1 MFKKQSKNTAKLI
14 SMISDI
20 TFFMSITA
28 FISYLII
35 DNAFNWEILM
45 QVAILVFSYLL
56 ILKKPD
62 FRHLD

>member
-1 MFKKQSKNTAKLI
+1 MKKQSKNTAKLI

-20 TFFMSITA
+20 TFFMSITV

-35 DNAFNWEILM
+35 NNTFNWEILM

-62 FRHLD
+62 LSNFD

>member
-45 QVAILVFSYLL
+45 LVAILVFSYLL

-62 FRHLD
+62 FRYFD